1 MTLRDLLDWMWNGDG
16 TWYVQGFQNAWQV
29 LDNRQAATSP
39 SGTNGHIPGAV
50 GPRRA
55 DGHPVTP
62 EPAAPPSGAPAWRGG
77 PCDPL
82 CEFED
87 DGLRLIGY
95 G

>member
-16 TWYVQGFQNAWQV
+16 TWYVQGFQNAWAI
-29 LDNRQAATSP
+29 LSERQA
-39 SGTNGHIPGAV
+39 NGQHGRVNGAI

-62 EPAAPPSGAPAWRGG
+62 EPPAPPPGAPAWRGG

-87 DGLRLIGY
+87 DGLLLIG
-95 G
+95 